1 MKKQDALKMDSLDRI
16 SKVKKEFIYGENS
29 SSDKIYFCGNSL
41 GLQHNSVKEKINF
54 HLYQWKTKAVESHFS
69 GPYPWVEIQNKIK
82 VILKDLLGCSESEI
96 AIMNALTVNLHLLMM
111 SFYRP
116 NKKKY
121 KIIMEENAFSSDR
134 YVVNS
139 QLKLHGYNE
148 SDIILLK
155 TSNDLINEEYI
166 IETIEK
172 NKDDVCMVLLP
183 GIQYYTGQ
191 QFDLKNISIKC
202 KEYNI
207 IFGVDFAHA
216 IGNVKINLN
225 EIDLD
230 FATWCS
236 YKYLNSGPGGIS
248 GIYVN
253 SRNLNNDL
261 FRLEGWW
268 GNKLSTRFEMRKQC
282 DIDSSAEGWVIS
294 NPPVILL
301 DIHLASIEVFKK
313 IGLDELFSKSKS
325 LTKFLYDGLTNIS
338 NYRNYFK
345 ILTPEDPERRGAQ
358 LSLYFLE
365 NSEVIFEK
373 LNKKFVIDYRKP
385 NVLRIAPVPL
395 YNSYEEVYMFVEELK
410 GILNEIK

>member
-1 MKKQDALKMDSLDRI
+1 MKKQDALKMDYLDTI
-16 SKVKKEFIYGENS
+16 SEVKNQFKYGEKS
-29 SSDKIYFCGNSL
+29 STDKIYFCGNSL
-41 GLQHNSVKEKINF
+41 GLQHNSVKEKINS
-54 HLYQWKTKAVESHFS
+54 HLDQWEKNAVESHFS

-82 VILKDLLGCSESEI
+82 FILKDFLGCSKSEI
-96 AIMNALTVNLHLLMM
+96 AIMNALSVNLHLLMI

-116 NKKKY
+116 SKKRY

-148 SDIILLK
+148 SDLILLK
-155 TSNDLINEEYI
+155 SNNGIISEEYI
-166 IETIEK
+166 VEIIER
-172 NKDDVCMVLLP
+172 NKDDVRMVLLP

-191 QFDLKNISIKC
+191 YFDLKPISKKC

-207 IFGVDFAHA
+207 TIGIDLAHA
-216 IGNVKINLN
+216 IGNVKINLD
-225 EIDLD
+225 EIDID

-248 GIYVN
+248 GIYIN
-253 SRNLNNDL
+253 SRNLQKNI

-268 GNKLSTRFEMRKQC
+268 GNKLSTRFEMKKQC
-282 DIDSSAEGWVIS
+282 DIDNTAEGWQIS
-294 NPPVILL
+294 NVPVILL

-313 IGLDELFSKSKS
+313 IGLDSLFLKSIS
-325 LTKFLYDGLTNIS
+325 LTKFLYKGLTHIS
-338 NYRNYFK
+338 NYRSYFK
-345 ILTPEDPERRGAQ
+345 ILTPEDTKKRGAQ

-365 NSEVIFEK
+365 NPEMIFEK
-373 LNKKFVIDYRKP
+373 LSKRFVIDYRKP

-395 YNSYEEVYMFVEELK
+395 YNSYEEVYEFVKELEK
-410 GILNEIK
+410 ILKKIK

>member
-1 MKKQDALKMDSLDRI
+1 MQKNILIIVPVLNEAKNIKPLINKIFIKL
-16 SKVKKEFIYGENS
+16 KKEKKELLFIDDNS
-29 SSDKIYFCGNSL
+29 TDGTRQEI
-41 GLQHNSVKEKINF
+41 INF
-54 HLYQWKTKAVESHFS
+54 QNRFKNTIHL
-69 GPYPWVEIQNKIK
+69 IK
-82 VILKDLLGCSESEI
+82 REKKLGIGSAHKCGLKWG
-96 AIMNALTVNLHLLMM
+96 
-111 SFYRP
+111 Y
-116 NKKKY
+116 KKKY

-191 QFDLKNISIKC
+191 QFDLKKISIKC
-202 KEYNI
+202 RECNI
-207 IFGVDFAHA
+207 TFGVDFAHA

-225 EIDLD
+225 DIDLD

-253 SRNLNNDL
+253 SRNLNNDM

-282 DIDSSAEGWVIS
+282 DIDSTAEGWVIS